1 MLRRQD
7 NALRHASF
15 TSGYLLMGIVV
26 FLAAYN
32 WRKKLSVIPL
42 GTSAFWLQLHIY
54 AGFSAIVL
62 FLAHVGLR
70 IPNGVFETTLAS
82 VFAIVAASGLYG
94 LYLSRT
100 IPQKLSQ
107 VSSEVVYERVP
118 VLRRELAQSATQ
130 LAFDSVS
137 VTHATTVAEFYVAKL
152 NGFFAQPRGIWYA
165 AFPNSR
171 RRRALMSE
179 LSHMERFFSEA
190 EKKVSEKLFGL
201 IRKKDDLD
209 YQFALQSKLKVWL
222 FLHIG
227 LTYTLLVLAGF
238 HTVLVHA
245 FHGGMR

>member
-1 MLRRQD
+1 MLSRQD
-7 NALRHASF
+7 TALRHASF

-62 FLAHVGLR
+62 FLAHIGLR
-70 IPNGVFETTLAS
+70 IPDGMFETTLAA

-130 LAFDSVS
+130 LAFDSVNA
-137 VTHATTVAEFYVAKL
+137 THATTVAEFYAAKL

-179 LSHMERFFSEA
+179 LSHMERFFSDA

-209 YQFALQSKLKVWL
+209 YQFALQHKLRLWL
-222 FLHIG
+222 VVHGVFSVA
-227 LTYTLLVLAGF
+227 LLLLGI
-238 HTVLVHA
+238 VHA
-245 FHGGMR
+245 ITAWRYMA